1 MTEVRALLAATAAGA
16 ICLLVLASSAA
27 AGSRHDCGNPPNFSG
42 RLTAINYGCAG
53 ARQVFESIQCSDS
66 KCDEIHS
73 GAWQCY
79 RRTISRYKG
88 RGNCTLGR
96 ARVRWVVYE

>member
-1 MTEVRALLAATAAGA
+1 MRNLLAALGLGA
-16 ICLLVLASSAA
+16 ICVLVFASPAA
-27 AGSRHDCGNPPNFSG
+27 AGSRHDCGNPPGWSG

-53 ARQVFESIQCSDS
+53 ARRVFESIHCSDS
-66 KCDEIHS
+66 QCDEIHS

-79 RRTISRYKG
+79 RRTVSRYKG

-96 ARVRWVVYE
+96 ARIRWVVYE